1 MLVQGW
7 KITEKNVDEFL
18 GAVQRQLK
26 FIEDAVAK
34 VSGNIHEQFERERKK
49 SLVEVSRR
57 LSTIPNSISLFINS
71 TTVSQQIELK
81 KSTEAL
87 FNDSQEMS
95 FTPTSPN
102 IAMVS
107 PGSGFL
113 NLLRYGMLAL
123 KLLPISNF
131 SSTYFVL

>member
-1 MLVQGW
+1 M
-7 KITEKNVDEFL
+7 FL
-18 GAVQRQLK
+18 
-26 FIEDAVAK
+26 
-34 VSGNIHEQFERERKK
+34 
-49 SLVEVSRR
+49 
-57 LSTIPNSISLFINS
+57 
-71 TTVSQQIELK
+71 QQIELK

-87 FNDSQEMS
+87 FNDTQENR

-123 KLLPISNF
+123 KLLPVSNF
-131 SSTYFVL
+131 SSE

>member
-1 MLVQGW
+1 MSHVAG
-7 KITEKNVDEFL
+7 TKNCPL
-18 GAVQRQLK
+18 LTNIRK
-26 FIEDAVAK
+26 SFIC
-34 VSGNIHEQFERERKK
+34 
-49 SLVEVSRR
+49 
-57 LSTIPNSISLFINS
+57 
-71 TTVSQQIELK
+71 SQQMELK

-87 FNDSQEMS
+87 FNDDENK

-123 KLLPISNF
+123 KLLPVSNF
-131 SSTYFVL
+131 ASKFYLFLLCINY